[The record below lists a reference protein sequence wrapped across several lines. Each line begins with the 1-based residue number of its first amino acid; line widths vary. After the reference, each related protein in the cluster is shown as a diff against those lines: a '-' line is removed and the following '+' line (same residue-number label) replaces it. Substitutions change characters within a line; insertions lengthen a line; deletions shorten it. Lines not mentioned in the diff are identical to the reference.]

1 MRFWFLGF
9 FSSSNLSLC
18 FLVSFQMFSTSSS
31 DFRSLHHG
39 HRGNKGEGGGGF
51 RGHGQGQGGS
61 NGSHWDVGGGYSE
74 PVDIISRVVDGL
86 DHIVGVHVLITSSGH
101 TEGVLCLRPGRVDVL
116 IAEAELAKLV
126 LGVELT
132 GWRGNGRHQ
141 WGWDG
146 GCQRLCCRERHG
158 GSEGLWGESDGSDGC
173 GDWLREV
180 EGCWHYQGLG
190 RHQGGRDG
198 DSPGDVNIQVPVDQV
213 GCGERVEG
221 VEGCGDEGG
230 LVDRDEDRWWGVND
244 WSCGDSV
251 VAVINGLLRH
261 RGYTGEDGPDK
272 NQILHNDGYVPSRAE
287 TVSPM

>member
-51 RGHGQGQGGS
+51 RGHRQG
-61 NGSHWDVGGGYSE
+61 
-74 PVDIISRVVDGL
+74 
-86 DHIVGVHVLITSSGH
+86 
-101 TEGVLCLRPGRVDVL
+101 
-116 IAEAELAKLV
+116 
-126 LGVELT
+126 
-132 GWRGNGRHQ
+132 
-141 WGWDG
+141 
-146 GCQRLCCRERHG
+146 
-158 GSEGLWGESDGSDGC
+158 
-173 GDWLREV
+173 
-180 EGCWHYQGLG
+180 
-190 RHQGGRDG
+190 
-198 DSPGDVNIQVPVDQV
+198 QV

-230 LVDRDEDRWWGVND
+230 LVDRDEGRWWGVND
-244 WSCGDSV
+244 WSCGASV

-261 RGYTGEDGPDK
+261 RGHTGEDGPDK

-287 TVSPM
+287 TVSH

>member
-51 RGHGQGQGGS
+51 RGHRQGQGGS
-61 NGSHWDVGGGYSE
+61 SGGHGDVGGGYSE
-74 PVDIISRVVDGL
+74 PVNIVSRVVDGL

-132 GWRGNGRHQ
+132 GW
-141 WGWDG
+141 
-146 GCQRLCCRERHG
+146 
-158 GSEGLWGESDGSDGC
+158 

-287 TVSPM
+287 TVSPC